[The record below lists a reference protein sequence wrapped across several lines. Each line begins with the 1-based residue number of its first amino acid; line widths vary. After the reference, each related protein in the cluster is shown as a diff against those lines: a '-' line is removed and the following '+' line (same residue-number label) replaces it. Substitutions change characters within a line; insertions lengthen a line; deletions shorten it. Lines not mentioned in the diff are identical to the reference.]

1 MPSLYGT
8 YGQPTK
14 LKKKKKPKLT
24 SAPQVTLATTTTEPK
39 RRAARS
45 SVRSTQAQKPSE
57 NSIATKRVKRRTTKK
72 LRSKTRTGLDAFDR
86 KYKPGEQI
94 SEDDFARVVETVG
107 EGQLPGKAYAQV
119 AIGESNLTPTADREK
134 THPSDPGKGVLQ
146 MTAHVQSPSTVKKW
160 DQIASEHK
168 GGVFNPVANA
178 RMAKYLAGSGDGLSN
193 YYGDQYVTDP
203 TAHAKPF
210 KEVPKLGKKFKRK
223 AVDVLGKKKVKKIV
237 NRNEPKDKVLPGPY
251 MGSQRA
257 VLKALPKAIRD
268 EGRNDKRDP
277 AENDKVGGSKSSD
290 HLTTNESTYA
300 SDIPGTLEDG
310 HTDDEAKKIAKRLGM
325 KGHRGTN
332 TVVKDGYRY
341 RLIWQAKGHYNHIH
355 LGADRVDA
363 PNSAPTSSGGG
374 SSSPTTG
381 GVRATGGVRRK
392 LKPRKKRK
400 LYSDDGYYKLSS
412 KPESDE
418 EEELELEELAAE
430 LGVRL
435 S

>member
-1 MPSLYGT
+1 M
-8 YGQPTK
+8 
-14 LKKKKKPKLT
+14 
-24 SAPQVTLATTTTEPK
+24 ATTTTEPK

-45 SVRSTQAQKPSE
+45 STRSSQASPR
-57 NSIATKRVKRRTTKK
+57 SIAAQRTKRKVAKR
-72 LRSKTRTGLDAFDR
+72 LRSKTRTGLEDFDR

-94 SEDDFARVVETVG
+94 SEEDLARVVETVG

-134 THPSDPGKGVLQ
+134 THPNDPGKGVLQ
-146 MTAHVQSPSTVKKW
+146 MTANVQSAETQAEWKK
-160 DQIASEHK
+160 IASKHK

-178 RMAKYLAGSGDGLSN
+178 KMAKYLAGSGDGLGN
-193 YYGDQYVTDP
+193 YYGDQNVTDP

-210 KEVPKLGKKFKRK
+210 KEGKGPSRKLKRK
-223 AVDVLGKKKVKKIV
+223 AKQVLGPKKFKKIV
-237 NRNEPKDKVLPGPY
+237 NRNEPKDKILSGPY

-257 VLKALPKAIRD
+257 VLKALPKGRRD
-268 EGRNDKRDP
+268 EGRDDKRDP
-277 AENDKVGGSKSSD
+277 AENASVGGSKGSD

-300 SDIPGTLEDG
+300 SDIPGRLNDG

-341 RLIWQAKGHYNHIH
+341 QLIWQDKGHFDHIH

-374 SSSPTTG
+374 SAGMG
-381 GVRATGGVRRK
+381 GVRAPTRVTK
-392 LKPRKKRK
+392 LKPRKRKK
-400 LYSDDGYYKLSS
+400 LYSDEGYYKLSS
-412 KPESDE
+412 KPESRE
-418 EEELELEELAAE
+418 EEDELELEELAAE
-430 LGVRL
+430 LGVSL